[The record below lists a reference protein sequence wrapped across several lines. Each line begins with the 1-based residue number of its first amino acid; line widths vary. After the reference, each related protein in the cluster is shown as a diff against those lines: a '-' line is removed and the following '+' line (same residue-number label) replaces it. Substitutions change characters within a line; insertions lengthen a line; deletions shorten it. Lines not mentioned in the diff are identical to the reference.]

1 MISHHLSLEI
11 AAAFVRGHPL
21 KDGEAVPGC
30 WCANC
35 TNVLDE
41 APNWTRRTS
50 THLRRIKVRER
61 WAAQVDRARAVPILE
76 VVRRLG
82 FEPRKRGKEWVIA
95 APYREDRSPSLRIN
109 PDKGM
114 WFDDPM
120 GEGGDAIKLY
130 MLAKRQTFIE
140 AVKELAA

>member
-1 MISHHLSLEI
+1 MTSRHLSLEI

-30 WCANC
+30 WCAKC
-35 TNVLDE
+35 TGVLNE
-41 APNWTRRTS
+41 APNWTCRTS

-61 WAAQVDRARAVPILE
+61 WEAQVDRARAIPILE

-82 FEPRKRGKEWVIA
+82 AEPQKQGKEWIVS
-95 APYREDRSPSLRIN
+95 APYREDRCPSLRIN
-109 PDKGM
+109 PDNGM

-120 GEGGDAIKLY
+120 GEGGDAIKLW
-130 MLAKRQTFIE
+130 MLTKRQTFAE
-140 AVKELAA
+140 AVRELAA